1 MNSLAIVGV
10 GLVGGSIARAVRAA
24 APGCR
29 LVAVDVAGA
38 RDELVASGLFAE
50 VSCDPAPS
58 DLARALGA
66 CELVLASVPVSTLTE
81 LLPTLLDH
89 APVVT
94 DVGSTKR
101 AVLGAVSGHP
111 RREHF
116 VPGHPMAGGPDGG
129 FAESRAD
136 LFRGRPWIVCSA
148 GSNPVARDAVLSLVR
163 LVGACAVE
171 MSAAEHDRGV
181 AVTSHV
187 PQLLASAL
195 LDQAGRLGGAAR
207 ARGPAFERL
216 TSGGGGHEMW
226 RDVLRTNADEV
237 AGAARELG
245 VQLSLLA
252 DALERDPP
260 DVEPAMELLAR
271 ARAVRGRLGVR

>member
-1 MNSLAIVGV
+1 MNSLVIVGV
-10 GLVGGSIARAVRAA
+10 GLVGGSVARAAKAA
-24 APGCR
+24 APSCR

-38 RDELVASGLFAE
+38 CDELVSSGLFSE
-50 VSCDPAPS
+50 VLCEPAPTE
-58 DLARALGA
+58 LARVLGT
-66 CELVLASVPVSTLTE
+66 CELALASVPVSALTE

-116 VPGHPMAGGPDGG
+116 VAGHPMAGGPDGG
-129 FAESRAD
+129 FSESRSD

-148 GSNPVARDAVLSLVR
+148 GSHPAARDVVLSLLT
-163 LVGACAVE
+163 LVGASAVE

-181 AVTSHV
+181 ALTSHV

-216 TSGGGGHEMW
+216 TAGGGGHEMW

-237 AGAARELG
+237 ASAARELG

-260 DVEPAMELLAR
+260 DVAPAMELLAR
-271 ARAVRGRLGVR
+271 ARVVRRRLGVV